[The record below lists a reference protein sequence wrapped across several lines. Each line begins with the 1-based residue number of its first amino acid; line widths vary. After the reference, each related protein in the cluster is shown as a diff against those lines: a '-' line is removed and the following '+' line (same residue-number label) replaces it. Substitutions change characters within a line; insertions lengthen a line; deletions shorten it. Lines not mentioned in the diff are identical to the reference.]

1 MTWTSALL
9 NSMASGGRHELHQ
22 IVASPALAA
31 GATPLSLPAVGGV
44 RPEQSPGRLVERL
57 RRQQGISLGDLSQRT
72 HIGLKYLA
80 AIEDADLEILPRS
93 VYLRGY
99 LREIARVF
107 SVDPDHL
114 VLEYFRL
121 LDILRANSGATYD
134 EPPEDED

>member
-1 MTWTSALL
+1 MRPPSESAPPERERLRTPAALL
-9 NSMASGGRHELHQ
+9 SAT
-22 IVASPALAA
+22 PALP
-31 GATPLSLPAVGGV
+31 TGGV

-114 VLEYFRL
+114 VMEYFRL
-121 LDILRANSGATYD
+121 LDILRANSTTQWSD
-134 EPPEDED
+134 EEGDSD

>member
-1 MTWTSALL
+1 MQL
-9 NSMASGGRHELHQ
+9 
-22 IVASPALAA
+22 
-31 GATPLSLPAVGGV
+31 GV
-44 RPEQSPGRLVERL
+44 PHDGPGRLVERL